1 MDGDETAW
9 MATLIEIVAVL
20 CAVAFAVARLS

>member
-9 MATLIEIVAVL
+9 MAMVIEVIAVV
-20 CAVAFAVARLS
+20 CAVAFAIARTG

>member
-9 MATLIEIVAVL
+9 MATLIEVVATICAVL
-20 CAVAFAVARLS
+20 FALIRIS